1 MQTISELEILL
12 KAAKK
17 NERLIEQ
24 EEQKKRNELYKK
36 FFDTQP
42 YIIEVTPSK
51 ELFVS
56 DWIQVQVKKIL
67 YIARKI
73 DLNVYNTFTRNF
85 ASNNQDILSSKE
97 LTKTAGMH
105 YYLTT
110 DGIIHNV
117 GGGTLILKTPQL
129 CSQSEW
135 EQIKSNNIPAKFLE
149 DGT

>member
-24 EEQKKRNELYKK
+24 EEQKKRNELRKK
-36 FFDTQP
+36 FFNTRP
-42 YIIEVTPSK
+42 YILKVTTRGILS
-51 ELFVS
+51 VS
-56 DWIQVQVKKIL
+56 NWIQVQVQEMI
-67 YIARKI
+67 YISRKI
-73 DLNVYNTFTRNF
+73 NLNTYNAFIHNLVL
-85 ASNNQDILSSKE
+85 SDQNILSPEE
-97 LTKTAGMH
+97 LTKAAGMQ

-110 DGIIHNV
+110 DGIIHNT

-135 EQIKSNNIPAKFLE
+135 EQIKSNNIPTKFLE
-149 DGT
+149 EI